1 MLESG
6 DEKAVEDWTHDGRTI
21 VFNNL
26 VPGGRR
32 EVWTVPL
39 TGGRKPSPMIAGPG
53 AIAEGHVSPNGKWIA
68 YSSTESGVYEI
79 YVQNFPPAGGRWQI
93 STEGGNEPQWNSNGK
108 ELFYRNGSKLMA
120 VDVKTDTDRFE
131 PGTPRLLF
139 EAAMVP
145 HLRNTYVV
153 APDGQ
158 KFLVIV
164 RAQSTD
170 ILPMTMVL
178 NWPAE
183 VRR

>member
-1 MLESG
+1 M
-6 DEKAVEDWTHDGRTI
+6 
-21 VFNNL
+21 
-26 VPGGRR
+26 
-32 EVWTVPL
+32 PL
-39 TGGRKPSPMIAGPG
+39 SGGRKPSATIAGPG
-53 AIAEGHVSPNGKWIA
+53 IVAEGHVSPNGKWIA
-68 YSSTESGVYEI
+68 YGSSESGAPEV

-139 EAAMVP
+139 EAPLAV
-145 HLRNTYVV
+145 HNRNAYVV
-153 APDGQ
+153 TPDGQ
-158 KFLVIV
+158 KFLVIA